1 MTKYIIKHTADNGM
15 AVFYEYI
22 DMELAMERF
31 AKCVKEEEERAATGY
46 FKAGTVTMTTKYF
59 ESF

>member
-22 DMELAMERF
+22 DFGLAVERF
-31 AKCVKEEEERAATGY
+31 AKCTKEEEGRAATGY
-46 FKAGTVTMTTKYF
+46 FKAGTVTMTTKF
-59 ESF
+59 F